1 MNQSPDPGKGKSG
14 ETIRAAEARMIAD
27 ATLFA
32 ARAHAGQVR
41 EDSGEPYINH
51 LAEVAA
57 FLSALEPFDP
67 ELVTAAWLHD
77 VVEET
82 AFTLDDIR
90 MLFGVEVAEL
100 VGDVTDPP
108 DLKGKARRDRQVTH
122 TRESGPRVKLLKL
135 ADKTS
140 NVEELIG
147 LPAESFDPKGNERY
161 LKWARRVVAVCRGLA
176 PDLEARFDRSA
187 ERLDAEIA
195 AARTRE
201 EPKNNGKSE
210 PSRRKGKPNKEK
222 KK

>member
-1 MNQSPDPGKGKSG
+1 MNQSPDPGKGESG
-14 ETIRAAEARMIAD
+14 ETIRAAEARRIAD

-41 EDSGEPYINH
+41 EDSGEPYVNH

-67 ELVTAAWLHD
+67 VLVTAAWLHD
-77 VVEET
+77 VVEDT
-82 AFTLDDIR
+82 AFTLDDIQ
-90 MLFGVEVAEL
+90 MLFGSEVAEL
-100 VGDVTDPP
+100 VSDVTDPP
-108 DLKGKARRDRQVTH
+108 GIKGKARRDRQVTH

-147 LPAESFDPKGNERY
+147 LPADRFDRKGNERY
-161 LKWARRVVAVCRGLA
+161 LKWARRVVDVCRGLA

-187 ERLDAEIA
+187 ETLDAEIA
-195 AARTRE
+195 EAKARE
-201 EPKNNGKSE
+201 KPVKHGQSK
-210 PSRRKGKPNKEK
+210 PSRRKGTPKKEK